1 MTPADRVRQHGQ
13 NECQTIRTAK
23 VLIDTSGS
31 DEKTRLEINF
41 HQPNKSMN
49 ILIQSDIY
57 LQMAANWGIR
67 ENYHQQRQDIMDPG
81 AFLPI
86 AKNPQIVRAAQL
98 AVLELLKQPKRSD
111 LS

>member
-1 MTPADRVRQHGQ
+1 MSPADRVRQHDQ
-13 NECQTIRTAK
+13 NTAK
-23 VLIDTSGS
+23 VLIDTSRS

-41 HQPNKSMN
+41 HQPNKSIN

-57 LQMAANWGIR
+57 LQMADNAGIR
-67 ENYHQQRQDIMDPG
+67 ENYHQRQDIMDPE
-81 AFLPI
+81 AFFPL